1 MNVPLT
7 VRIINTG
14 TGEIL
19 HTNVINDF
27 VPCSLEHKERLYR
40 YCDCLC
46 RGIEKM
52 YHETLRLEFYVNRYP
67 DELNIF

>member
-1 MNVPLT
+1 MKVPLT
-7 VRIINTG
+7 VRIINAG

-27 VPCSLEHKERLYR
+27 VPDAPEFQNKLYS

-46 RGIEKM
+46 RGIQKLD
-52 YHETLRLEFYVNRYP
+52 HETLRLEFYVNRYP
-67 DELNIF
+67 LEMIF